1 MQQPAPAS
9 TAAPTLAQQAHVIE
23 QSHERCAAIG
33 LSRIARPDY
42 APLGRPDLAL
52 LRERNRRLH
61 QHAAPVM
68 EMLYE
73 QIAGGECMVVLCDS
87 SGTIIHSTGD
97 ADFLARA
104 SQVAL
109 QPGVNWSE
117 PSKGTNA
124 IGTAL
129 VEEAPVL
136 VHAGEH
142 YLHANHFL
150 TCSAAPILDPRGNVL
165 GVLDV
170 TGDHRSYHRHTMAL
184 VRMSARMIENHWLA
198 ADPSHAMRVHFH
210 HRPEFIGT
218 LMEGIVAVAADGRIV
233 GANRSALEMLAAS
246 GVALRMQGLAELFGV
261 SMAQLADRFASSM
274 VLPLAVQSSNGHT
287 LHLVA
292 RCALPAQ
299 ALAARPAMAAPVPVA
314 TPPSPLADYGGG
326 DAAVAALH
334 GRLARVAAGEVPVLL
349 VGEPG
354 TGKATWARAVH
365 AASPRAS
372 APCVAL
378 SCEGLEPAALEAAWR
393 SAQHGSLLLLG
404 AGALGAAAAAA
415 LLRLLREDTAPRLLA
430 TARQT
435 LSERAAQGLL
445 RDELPAHLEGLV
457 VRVPKLVERSDL
469 RWLVAQMLGTLAPG
483 TEPAEPVLARLASQP
498 WPGNLRQLHQV
509 LRAAVALA
517 GPGRALTLDH
527 LGLDTAITPA
537 TAAASLQA
545 VELQAMRDA
554 VAAAG
559 GNFSEAARRL
569 GVSRNTLYRRL
580 RWKGR

>member
-1 MQQPAPAS
+1 MQRPAPAS
-9 TAAPTLAQQAHVIE
+9 LASATLAQQAHVIE

-97 ADFLARA
+97 ADFLTRA

-136 VHAGEH
+136 VHAEQH

-198 ADPSHAMRVHFH
+198 ADSSHAMRVHFH

-261 SMAQLADRFASSM
+261 TMAVLADRFASQM
-274 VLPLAVQSSNGHT
+274 ALPLAVQAHNGHT

-292 RCALPAQ
+292 RCTLPVAAQ
-299 ALAARPAMAAPVPVA
+299 PAGAGPAVAAARLA
-314 TPPSPLADYGGG
+314 PLADYDGG
-326 DAAVAALH
+326 DRAVAALL
-334 GRLARVAAGEVPVLL
+334 GRLARVAASEVPVLL
-349 VGEPG
+349 VGDPG
-354 TGKATWARAVH
+354 TGKATWARAAH
-365 AASPRAS
+365 AASARAG
-372 APCVAL
+372 ARCVVL
-378 SCEGLEPAALEAAWR
+378 SCEGLEAGALEAAWH
-393 SAQHGSLLLLG
+393 SALQGSLLLLG
-404 AGALGAAAAAA
+404 ADALDASGQAT
-415 LLRLLREDTAPRLLA
+415 LLRLLREEGPAPRLLA

-435 LSERAAQGLL
+435 LSACAAQGLW
-445 RDELPAHLEGLV
+445 REELPAHLEGLV
-457 VRVPKLVERSDL
+457 LQLPRLAERADL
-469 RWLVAQMLGTLAPG
+469 AWLAARMLATLAPG
-483 TEPAEPVLARLASQP
+483 VTPGAAVLARLAAEP

-509 LRAAVALA
+509 LRAAVALE
-517 GPGRALTLDH
+517 GPGHALAPEH
-527 LGLDTAITPA
+527 LGLEAAAPPRA
-537 TAAASLQA
+537 EAASLQA
-545 VELQAMRDA
+545 LELQAMREA

-580 RWKGR
+580 RWRSG